1 MPQARIDMQLL
12 KILFLIFFIFA
23 SCSDSLEKKQ
33 QVFSRFE
40 TKTRQ
45 AITDWSL
52 FHRSKKEFIEIYPK
66 TEEEISQIVRL
77 SLENKYSL
85 IVRGFGHSMNGSSV
99 PKEDEILIR
108 TNYFNSFTIL
118 DDSNI
123 LTEAGISV
131 FDLKEEIEK
140 LGYQFPFVNGGGR
153 GPSLGGFI
161 SSGGIQVD
169 PNGNSGIWNFIEE
182 IHFINGK
189 GEPITARKTDEL
201 FSYLFGSMGQFGVIT
216 KVKIKL
222 ADTQKKT
229 FTKSFQKKI
238 IIPYEKDKAMENKD
252 SFLSWIGV
260 FYPEGKKETAQK
272 EMDALFSEYSDIFTF
287 YQNQEYSFSYKGV
300 SAPLLFPAN
309 ENFRAYEI
317 QFYLKPSVLKTKRFQ
332 DFQTKYSRLVSEKNY
347 KRYAQSEIL
356 LPDFSYASHFG
367 SNVFSKF
374 YELKKQQDPHFIF
387 GKTIF

>member
-1 MPQARIDMQLL
+1 M
-12 KILFLIFFIFA
+12 
-23 SCSDSLEKKQ
+23 
-33 QVFSRFE
+33 FSAFE

-66 TEEEISQIVRL
+66 NEEEISQIVRL
-77 SLENKYSL
+77 SIANKYSL

-108 TNYFNSFTIL
+108 TNYFNSFRIL

-123 LTEAGISV
+123 EAEAGISV

-161 SSGGIQVD
+161 SAGGIQVD
-169 PNGNSGIWNFIEE
+169 PNGNSGSWNFIEE

-189 GEPITARKTDEL
+189 GAHVITKKTDEL

-222 ADTQKKT
+222 ADAHKKT
-229 FTKSFQKKI
+229 FSKILQKKI
-238 IIPYEKDKAMENKD
+238 IIPYEKDKTIDNKD

-260 FYPEGKKETAQK
+260 FYPEAKNGIAQK
-272 EMDALFSEYSDIFTF
+272 EMDNLFSEYSDIFTF
-287 YQNQEYSFSYKGV
+287 YRNQEYSFSYKGV
-300 SAPLLFPAN
+300 FTPLLYPAN

-317 QFYLKPSVLKTKRFQ
+317 QFYTKPSVLKTKRFH
-332 DFQTKYSRLVSEKNY
+332 DFQTKYSKLVSGKNY
-347 KRYAQSEIL
+347 KRYAQAEIL
-356 LPDFSYASHFG
+356 LPDFSYANHFD
-367 SNVFSKF
+367 SNVFAKF
-374 YELKKQQDPHFIF
+374 SELKKQHDPHYIF
-387 GKTIF
+387 GKKIF

>member
-1 MPQARIDMQLL
+1 MQLF
-12 KILFLIFFIFA
+12 KILLFIFFA
-23 SCSDSLEKKQ
+23 LSCSNSLEKKQ
-33 QVFSRFE
+33 HVFSAFE

-66 TEEEISQIVRL
+66 NEEEISQIVRL
-77 SLENKYSL
+77 SIANKYSL

-108 TNYFNSFTIL
+108 TNYFNSFRIL

-123 LTEAGISV
+123 EAEAGISV

-161 SSGGIQVD
+161 SAGGIQVD
-169 PNGNSGIWNFIEE
+169 PNGNSGSWNFIEE

-189 GEPITARKTDEL
+189 GAHVITKKTDEL

-222 ADTQKKT
+222 ADAHKKT
-229 FTKSFQKKI
+229 FSKILQKKI
-238 IIPYEKDKAMENKD
+238 IIPYEKDKTIDNKD

-260 FYPEGKKETAQK
+260 FYPEAKNGIAQK

-287 YQNQEYSFSYKGV
+287 YRNQEYSFSYKGV
-300 SAPLLFPAN
+300 FTPLLYPAN

-317 QFYLKPSVLKTKRFQ
+317 QFYTKPSVLKTKRFH
-332 DFQTKYSRLVSEKNY
+332 DFQTKYSKLVSEKKY
-347 KRYAQSEIL
+347 KRYAQAEIL
-356 LPDFSYASHFG
+356 LPDFSYANHFD
-367 SNVFSKF
+367 SNVFAKF
-374 YELKKQQDPHFIF
+374 SELKKQHDPHYIF
-387 GKTIF
+387 GKKIF